1 MPYEVATIRCRAYEE
16 EQVYDAVEAALR
28 PLGGLDAF
36 VQPGQRVLVKLN
48 PLSAH
53 PPERAVTTH
62 PAVVKAVVQMVQA
75 RGSTAIVGDSPGGV
89 LTDAQYRAL
98 LEITGIW
105 RVIEETGC
113 AWANFDAETTDITSD
128 TARVFKRFTTCKAP
142 LDADVIIAL
151 PKLKTHQFMFYTG
164 AVKLLY
170 GLLSGL
176 VKAEYHLHAGR
187 SQDTFA
193 DLLLDIHDTFPPALA
208 IMDAVVGM
216 EGNGPTYGTP
226 REVGLIL
233 ASPSCTALDFV
244 MAHLIGLNPTMVP
257 TVRAAI
263 RRGSGPA
270 RLEDITLFGEDPQ
283 AARVPDFRQ
292 ARTLRVGTGNARFA
306 AWSSWL
312 FSAWPEI
319 DESLCKRCGTCATHC
334 PPESIAGNKG
344 ELPRIDLSACLRCY
358 CCHEL
363 CPHGA
368 VRIAGPRLRFPT
380 AAGVGIY
387 GLMTKVNGW
396 RKRK

>member
-1 MPYEVATIRCRAYEE
+1 MSYEVAITGCSTYDE
-16 EQVYDAVEAALR
+16 EQVHAAVEAALR
-28 PLGGLDAF
+28 PLGGLEMF

-48 PLSAH
+48 LLSAH

-62 PAVVKAVVQMVQA
+62 PAVVKAVVRLVQA
-75 RGSTAIVGDSPGGV
+75 RGAVPIVGDSPGGV

-98 LEITGIW
+98 LETTGIQQ
-105 RVIEETGC
+105 VIEETGC
-113 AWANFDAETTDITSD
+113 AWRNFDDATEEITSER
-128 TARVFKRFTTCKAP
+128 ARVFKRFTAVRAP

-151 PKLKTHQFMFYTG
+151 PKLKTHQFMYYTG

-170 GLLSGL
+170 GFLPGL
-176 VKAEYHLHAGR
+176 VKSEYHLHAGR

-193 DLLLDIHDTFPPALA
+193 ELLLDIHDTFPPALA

-216 EGNGPTYGTP
+216 EGNGPTYGAP

-233 ASPSCTALDFV
+233 ASRSCTALDFV
-244 MAHLIGLNPTMVP
+244 MTHLIGLNPTMVP
-257 TVRAAI
+257 TVRAAL

-292 ARTLRVGTGNARFA
+292 ARTLRAGTGNARFA
-306 AWSSWL
+306 SWSSWL

-319 DESLCKRCGTCATHC
+319 DEAACKRCGTCATHC
-334 PPESIAGNKG
+334 PPEGITAKKG
-344 ELPRIDLSACLRCY
+344 ELPRIDLAACLRCY

-363 CPHGA
+363 CPHDA

-387 GLMTKVNGW
+387 GLMTKVNEW